1 MGYALGKVG
10 KEGRTIVVGCQEDV
24 GTNDG
29 KGNRGRLLVP
39 LLNIAMPWA
48 AESTAGIAI
57 AATLHVAAAHVA
69 VFILS
74 NLPYS

>member
-10 KEGRTIVVGCQEDV
+10 KEGRTIVVGQQEDA

-29 KGNRGRLLVP
+29 KGNRGGLSVP
-39 LLNIAMPWA
+39 LLKIAMPWA
-48 AESTAGIAI
+48 TAGTAGIAI
-57 AATLHVAAAHVA
+57 AAALRVAAAHIT

-74 NLPYS
+74 ILPYS